1 MKTAVFKSIMTKDE
15 IEKIVK
21 SGDFTKILKLIDKG
35 IVRECDLPVGKTNVK
50 KIAKMG
56 WLSFKNALRLHFDSI
71 FLFKN
76 KSYPSAYFLSVL
88 AQEEMGKVHILEDF
102 VFHTS
107 SDGRMPEVYEHAL
120 IGRAYMHNSK
130 QGEFLRNC
138 YGMDIFKKS
147 DARFMQ
153 DVYNGKFEVIKQ
165 NSVYVGLNR
174 NGRKINLKGKIKS
187 PFSTNAL
194 KAKTQ
199 INLMNDYFLEL
210 ILRSRYEGGYYGY
223 NEKIDSLLNKKL
235 FLKLEKLWKSKN
247 KKTRLR
253 IEKLRK
259 LEKYPSRQQVSV

>member
-1 MKTAVFKSIMTKDE
+1 MTGIE

-21 SGDFTKILKLIDKG
+21 SGDFSKILKLVDKG
-35 IVRECDLPVGKTNVK
+35 IVRECDLPMGKTNVK
-50 KIAKMG
+50 KITKMG

-71 FLFKN
+71 LLFGS

-120 IGRAYMHNSK
+120 IGKAYMHNSK

-147 DARFMQ
+147 DARLMQ
-153 DVYNGKFEVIKQ
+153 DVYDGKLEIIKQ
-165 NSVYVGLNR
+165 NSVYVGLDR
-174 NGRKINLKGKIKS
+174 SGRKINLKGKIKS
-187 PFSTNAL
+187 PFNTNAL

-199 INLMNDYFLEL
+199 ITLMNDYFLEL
-210 ILRSRYEGGYYGY
+210 ILRSRYESGYYGY

-235 FLKLEKLWKSKN
+235 FLKLEKLWENKN
-247 KKTRLR
+247 KQARLR
-253 IEKLRK
+253 IEELRK
-259 LEKYPSRQQVSV
+259 LTKYSSGQPVGNSS